1 MLNLENILVS
11 GHQFSED
18 QYELK
23 SKFILMN
30 SALIII
36 FLFVGTLTVLL
47 TIREEYIFALYNGAY
62 LIFDLFMIYILRRS
76 QKNYKFILPIF
87 PIVSILLVV
96 VAIIKYPEE
105 QIRITW
111 FLVVIIFSF
120 FLGGRKLG
128 LAITALILCTILG
141 LEYIIDTSLDTYTLT
156 LAIVILLIGTIVVNL
171 YEQRELT
178 TRYKLHEINAK
189 LEEKVKKEIQKR
201 ILVYQKSNLELLD
214 SANKL
219 QKQKDAFE
227 HLAHYDMLTGLPN
240 RIFFNDRLKHS
251 IDKAQRDKSKLA
263 ILFFDLDNFKE
274 INDSLGHHIGDEVL
288 KVVATR
294 LQKNIRQS
302 DTLARLGGDEF
313 TLLLEDLND
322 IYKVGEIAQNLIQ
335 ILSKVMPIKQHE
347 LYVSVSIGAS
357 IYPVDGENVEV
368 LLRCADSAM
377 YSAKKEGNN
386 LFHFYKHEMTEQAIE
401 RVSLETSMR
410 QGLMKNEFVV
420 YYQPI
425 IDANTDILVG
435 MEALLRWQHPKLG
448 LFSPDK
454 FIHIAESSSI
464 IVDIGEK
471 VLDLVAEQLIL
482 WKKEGFSPPCV
493 SVNLSVKQLRD
504 KGLTSKIENILE
516 KTHFKEGW
524 LQLEITEGY
533 AMQQFGQSIRV
544 LKRLRKLGVT
554 LAIDDFGTGYSSL
567 SYLKK
572 LPVDRLK
579 IDKTFIND
587 IPGKQEDEA
596 LVRAIISMAK
606 SMHLGIVAEGIE
618 TKEQEKF
625 LLDAGCHIMQGY
637 LYFKPMKADKI
648 LEIFH
653 NSK

>member
-11 GHQFSED
+11 GYHFTRD

-23 SKFILMN
+23 SKFMLMN
-30 SALIII
+30 SALVII
-36 FLFVGTLTVLL
+36 FLFVGTLTILL
-47 TIREEYIFALYNGAY
+47 SVREEYVFASYNGIY
-62 LIFDLFMIYILRRS
+62 LSLDLFFIYLLRRS
-76 QKNYKFILPIF
+76 QENYKLILPIF
-87 PIVSILLVV
+87 PIVSIALVA
-96 VAIIKYPEE
+96 VAITKYPTE
-105 QIRITW
+105 QIRFTW
-111 FLVVIIFSF
+111 FLVIIIFSF

-141 LEYIIDTSLDTYTLT
+141 LEYIVDTSLDTYTLT
-156 LAIVILLIGTIVVNL
+156 LAIVILLIGTTVVNL
-171 YEQRELT
+171 YEQRELD
-178 TRYKLHEINAK
+178 TRQKLYDINSK

-219 QKQKDAFE
+219 QRQKDAFE

-251 IDKAQRDKSKLA
+251 IDKAQRVNKKLA

-288 KVVATR
+288 KVVAKR

-322 IYKVGEIAQNLIQ
+322 MYKVGEIAQKLIQ
-335 ILSKVMPIKQHE
+335 ILGKVMLIKQHE
-347 LYVSVSIGAS
+347 LYVSVSIGVS
-357 IYPVDGENVEV
+357 IYPVDGEDVES
-368 LLRCADSAM
+368 LLKCADSAM

-410 QGLMKNEFVV
+410 QGLQRNEFVV

-425 IDANTDILVG
+425 IDANTNTLVG

-448 LFSPDK
+448 LLSPDK

-464 IVDIGEK
+464 IIEIGEK
-471 VLDLVAEQLIL
+471 VLDIVSDQLIL
-482 WKKEGFSPPCV
+482 WEKQGFSPPCV
-493 SVNLSVKQLRD
+493 SVNLSVKQLRH
-504 KGLTSKIENILE
+504 KGLVSKIENILD
-516 KTHFKEGW
+516 KTHFKKDW

-533 AMQQFGQSIRV
+533 AMQQFGQAIMV
-544 LKRLRKLGVT
+544 LKRLRRLGVT

-572 LPVDRLK
+572 LPVNRLK

-587 IPGKQEDEA
+587 IPGDQEDEA
-596 LVRAIISMAK
+596 LVHAIVSMAQ
-606 SMHLGIVAEGIE
+606 SMHLGIVAEGVE
-618 TKEQEKF
+618 TKEQEVF
-625 LLDAGCHIMQGY
+625 LLGMGCHIMQGY
-637 LYFKPMKADKI
+637 LYYKPMEADKI
-648 LEIFH
+648 LVIF
-653 NSK
+653 NNLK